1 MYLYYYPHFGQFL
14 EHFWVYDDIYDCSYI
29 YLFERLE
36 LILEPRTKL
45 VEVHCIGQLIMVM

>member
-14 EHFWVYDDIYDCSYI
+14 EHFWVYDDIYDRSYI